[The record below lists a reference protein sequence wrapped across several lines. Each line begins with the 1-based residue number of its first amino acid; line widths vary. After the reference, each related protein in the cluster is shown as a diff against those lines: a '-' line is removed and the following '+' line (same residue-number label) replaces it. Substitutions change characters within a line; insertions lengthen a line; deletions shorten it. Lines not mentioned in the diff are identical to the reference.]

1 MVAKNWINNH
11 IILENNKGKA
21 SGPSRL
27 EVPFQVHRDNFI
39 KLAEVVGD
47 VLFIRLF
54 WEATNEQFQFC
65 KMKNNVDKSLYK
77 MG

>member
-1 MVAKNWINNH
+1 MVTKNWINDD
-11 IILENNKGKA
+11 IILENDKGKA

-27 EVPFQVHRDNFI
+27 EVPFQVHRDDFT

-54 WEATNEQFQFC
+54 WEATDEQFQFW
-65 KMKNNVDKSLYK
+65 KIKKRRL
-77 MG
+77 